1 MVHNIKEMRYERDGR
16 NDAKWNVWL
25 GTDLIAKT
33 DSEASAHALCVHTD
47 VVEALRFAY
56 KQMIEM
62 GKVIR
67 KLDDKCQHQPYW
79 YPQANGIEYV
89 SGDHVIAIALAK
101 ADCIEGNTDDPA

>member
-16 NDAKWNVWL
+16 NDTKWNVWS
-25 GTDLIAKT
+25 GADMIAKT

-67 KLDDKCQHQPYW
+67 KLDAKDQHMAYW
-79 YPQANGIEYV
+79 YLQANGLEYI
-89 SGDHVIAIALAK
+89 SGDHVIAVALAK
-101 ADCIEGNTDDPA
+101 ADCIGGN